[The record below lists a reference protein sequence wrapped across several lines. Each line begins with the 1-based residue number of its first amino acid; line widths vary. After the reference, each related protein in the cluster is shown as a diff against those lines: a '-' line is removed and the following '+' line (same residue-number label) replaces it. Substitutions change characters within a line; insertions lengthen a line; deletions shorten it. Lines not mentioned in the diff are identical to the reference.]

1 MWLGLFRL
9 SFLSPSSDRW
19 ILHCRRADHF
29 PNPDQH
35 SQNRFPE
42 PRSIST
48 VKTGALGYLFSDDD
62 ESIAEPVKKQGKKK
76 TGGMKL
82 NVACTASSWLGQ
94 MKTSF
99 FFSRK
104 LCWDPKD
111 SESPGCIA

>member
-76 TGGMKL
+76 TG
-82 NVACTASSWLGQ
+82 VCWQWLSGCLIFARNFLSCANSG
-94 MKTSF
+94 KDLLRLVHHDC
-99 FFSRK
+99 SRK
-104 LCWDPKD
+104 
-111 SESPGCIA
+111 I